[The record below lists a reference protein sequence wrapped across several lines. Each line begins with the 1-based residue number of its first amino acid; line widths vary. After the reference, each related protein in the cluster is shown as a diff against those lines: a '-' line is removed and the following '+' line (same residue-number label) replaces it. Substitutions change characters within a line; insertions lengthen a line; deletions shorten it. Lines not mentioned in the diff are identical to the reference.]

1 MEAYLSGALV
11 LVIIYCLM
19 LRKQVST
26 LRKSVNLLE
35 DREKELVTILDSYEN
50 KLIANEQA
58 LSKYLVSTRKKV
70 DVDKSKTGEDLIE
83 ETNDLLTGD
92 LFGDTTDTPILSNN

>member
-35 DREKELVTILDSYEN
+35 DIEKGLVAALNSYEN
-50 KLIANEQA
+50 KLTANEEA
-58 LSKYLVSTRKKV
+58 LSKYLVSTRKKAN
-70 DVDKSKTGEDLIE
+70 VDKSKTGEDLIE